1 MAERTALLVD
11 GANMFMAAKA
21 LRMSIDYGKLLRIL
35 RQDFNIVRANYY
47 TAKVEGPNDQLKPL
61 TDWLGFNGYRIVSK
75 PTREYAR
82 DDGSVRVK
90 GNMDVHITCD
100 VLTMTGRIDHF
111 ILASG
116 DGDFEYLVDTLH
128 RQGLSVSVLSTNE
141 TDPPFVAWSLRQA
154 ADEFIELSKLRD
166 LIERER

>member
-11 GANMFMAAKA
+11 GANMFMAARS
-21 LRMSIDYGKLLRIL
+21 LGMSVDYGKLLTVL
-35 RQDFNIVRANYY
+35 RKTFNIVRANYY

-82 DDGSVRVK
+82 DDGSTRVK
-90 GNMDVHITCD
+90 GNMDIHITCD
-100 VLTMTGRIDHF
+100 ALTMADRIDHF

-128 RQGLSVSVLSTNE
+128 RKGLSVSVLSTNS
-141 TDPPFVAWSLRQA
+141 TDPPFVAWALRQA
-154 ADEFIELSKLRD
+154 ADEFIEIADLRKQ
-166 LIERER
+166 IERER